1 MQVCHTTFYPVWLSN
16 KLQKHTILLYCKET
30 ILCIIRARGKLS
42 WPKQHILQWYYQSI
56 YLHFYITSRAC
67 HYKQKKPTIFN
78 MTLDICYHT
87 NLADLVTYELI
98 PDVIEFG
105 NRPESI
111 YTSIT
116 TQICSKAAR
125 QMKENVK

>member
-1 MQVCHTTFYPVWLSN
+1 MAKAAYPSMVLSINLFAFLHN
-16 KLQKHTILLYCKET
+16 KQSLSLQAE
-30 ILCIIRARGKLS
+30 
-42 WPKQHILQWYYQSI
+42 
-56 YLHFYITSRAC
+56 
-67 HYKQKKPTIFN
+67 KKPTIFN

-98 PDVIEFG
+98 PAVIEFG